1 MASGLLSYYE
11 FNLNSAYIT
20 ILEQS
25 NVSVATDQY
34 TTVIEHLDYW
44 LGPPSQMKIAI
55 QVKYKTSW
63 MWMSYYDLM

>member
-25 NVSVATDQY
+25 NVCVGK
-34 TTVIEHLDYW
+34 LDTQT
-44 LGPPSQMKIAI
+44 P
-55 QVKYKTSW
+55 
-63 MWMSYYDLM
+63 